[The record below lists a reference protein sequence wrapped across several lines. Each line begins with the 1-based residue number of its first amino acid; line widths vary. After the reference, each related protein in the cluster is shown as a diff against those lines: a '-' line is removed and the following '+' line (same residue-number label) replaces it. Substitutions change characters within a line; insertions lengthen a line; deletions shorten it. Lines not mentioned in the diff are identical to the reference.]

1 MHHIK
6 CMSLASNISRSPIM
20 MRCTQVFST
29 NKTVRHDITEKI
41 VESGINVDSPFSHYL
56 TQTLF
61 QNPLA
66 DLYTILLLGRGERHE
81 KF

>member
-1 MHHIK
+1 MN
-6 CMSLASNISRSPIM
+6 LAGNISRSPIT

-41 VESGINVDSPFSHYL
+41 VESGINIDSPFSHYL
-56 TQTLF
+56 TQTL
-61 QNPLA
+61 NPLA

-81 KF
+81 TC